1 MTFLS
6 ILCALLI
13 EQLKPLRADNPIY
26 AEIKRFAMRIE
37 AWFNAGQVSHGRLGW
52 FLMMAVLM
60 VPTAV
65 DLLASSCITASC
77 SPRSPGTSLIVY
89 LTLGFRHYSHY
100 FTSIQFALNAGDEAT
115 ARTLLAEWTKADTV
129 GMDAAEIARIA
140 VEKSLV
146 TTHRNV
152 FGVFFWFL
160 MPLGPACAVMY
171 RVSEYL
177 ARAWNEPDHMRNEA
191 FGQFA
196 ARAFYWID
204 WIPVRLT
211 AIAFAVVGNFEDAI
225 YAWRNFASRWTDEA
239 KGIIL
244 AAGGGAMGV
253 RLGTPAKTP
262 HASCRPMRRR
272 STCPPARTTCSP
284 ATSRACARCKAR
296 SAWYGARCCYGCC
309 CCCCCPARSCSAE
322 PDGNRHSRR
331 SSCRFDRAGTRGLV
345 RRSSIRY
352 NSRVVLIHAFVSEA
366 ALWPTHRKPG
376 KAPTNSSFLA

>member
-1 MTFLS
+1 MTFFS

-13 EQLKPLRADNPIY
+13 EQLKPLRADNQIY

-37 AWFNAGQVSHGRLGW
+37 AWFNAGDVSHGRLGW
-52 FLMMAVLM
+52 FVVIGGLML
-60 VPTAV
+60 PTTLIYAA
-65 DLLASSCITASC
+65 LLHYGWVFAAFAWNV
-77 SPRSPGTSLIVY
+77 LIVY

-100 FTSIQFALNAGDEAT
+100 FTSIQFALNAGDDAT
-115 ARTLLAEWTKADTV
+115 ARTLLAEWTRIDTV
-129 GMDAAEIARIA
+129 GMDSGEIARLA
-140 VEKSLV
+140 VEKSLI

-191 FGQFA
+191 FGEFA

-225 YAWRNFASRWTDEA
+225 YAWRNFANRWTDES

-253 RLGTPAKTP
+253 RLGTPLET
-262 HASCRPMRRR
+262 ASRWVSADAATVDLSGAEADVLPGEEPTVRALQ
-272 STCPPARTTCSP
+272 STV
-284 ATSRACARCKAR
+284 
-296 SAWYGARCCYGCC
+296 
-309 CCCCCPARSCSAE
+309 
-322 PDGNRHSRR
+322 
-331 SSCRFDRAGTRGLV
+331 GLV
-345 RRSSIRY
+345 WRALLLWMLLLLLLSGA
-352 NSRVVLIHAFVSEA
+352 VL
-366 ALWPTHRKPG
+366 LG
-376 KAPTNSSFLA
+376 

>member
-1 MTFLS
+1 MTFFS

-13 EQLKPLRADNPIY
+13 EQLKPLRADNQIY
-26 AEIKRFAMRIE
+26 AEIKRFAMRVE
-37 AWFNAGQVSHGRLGW
+37 GWFNAGHVSHGRLGW

-65 DLLASSCITASC
+65 IYAVLVYYRLVFAAFAWNV
-77 SPRSPGTSLIVY
+77 LIVY

-115 ARTLLAEWTKADTV
+115 ARTLLAEWTKIDTV
-129 GMDAAEIARIA
+129 GMDAGEIARIA

-225 YAWRNFASRWTDEA
+225 YAWRNFADRWTEES

-244 AAGGGAMGV
+244 AAGGGAMGI
-253 RLGTPAKTP
+253 RLGTPAETAP
-262 HASCRPMRRR
+262 RILPADAATVDLSSGVDDVLPGDEPNVRALQ
-272 STCPPARTTCSP
+272 STV
-284 ATSRACARCKAR
+284 
-296 SAWYGARCCYGCC
+296 
-309 CCCCCPARSCSAE
+309 
-322 PDGNRHSRR
+322 
-331 SSCRFDRAGTRGLV
+331 GLV
-345 RRSSIRY
+345 WRALLLWMLLLLLLSGA
-352 NSRVVLIHAFVSEA
+352 VL
-366 ALWPTHRKPG
+366 LG
-376 KAPTNSSFLA
+376 